1 MMVFK
6 GGLRFGFSTNL
17 SECQLSNTMICI
29 VKNEYQLAL
38 AIEFQFVHPKPIKW
52 QETEDTGSEIDAQ
65 FVT

>member
-1 MMVFK
+1 MMIFK
-6 GGLRFGFSTNL
+6 GGFRFGFSTNL
-17 SECQLSNTMICI
+17 SECQLSNTKICI

-38 AIEFQFVHPKPIKW
+38 ATKFHFVHSELEKW